1 MSDASINT
9 SATRFRFPGVSIW
22 REGNWILRAA
32 LIVGLCLVLTTLAA
46 PLIAPFDPT
55 EQSLISRL
63 RPPIGFERYREGYLL
78 GTDALGRDIL
88 SRCIYGLRLTF
99 ALALAGAVIGLLI
112 GGTLGL
118 VAGIAGGKTDDVIM
132 GLVDAQIA
140 IPMTLVALLILSVFG
155 SSIEIMIFVLGLYGW
170 EQFARILRA
179 EVKKLKQMPFVEA
192 ARAAGATPFRIAL
205 RHILPNVVS
214 PIVVQFTL
222 NFSNIVIWES
232 TLSFLGLGVQP
243 PTATLGSMVGTGRD
257 YLPTAPWIVLA
268 PAMTILLLTFAVQ
281 ILGDW
286 LRDRAD
292 VRLRSR

>member
-1 MSDASINT
+1 MSDTTLKSG
-9 SATRFRFPGVSIW
+9 SVRFALPGAGLW
-22 REGNWILRAA
+22 RQGNWILRLA
-32 LIVGLCLVLTTLAA
+32 LLVGLTLVLVTLAA
-46 PLIAPFDPT
+46 PLIAPFDPND
-55 EQSLISRL
+55 QSLISRL
-63 RPPIGFERYREGYLL
+63 RPPLGFDRYREGYLL

-99 ALALAGAVIGLLI
+99 ALAFAGAVIGLLI

-118 VAGIAGGKTDDVIM
+118 VSGIVGGRTDDAIM

-155 SSIEIMIFVLGLYGW
+155 SSIEIMVFVLGLYGW

-192 ARAAGATPFRIAL
+192 ARAAGAAPLRIAL

-268 PAMTILLLTFAVQ
+268 PALTILLLTFAVQ